1 MKKKGNLQRK
11 LEAYAIPNLS
21 LYLIICYGIGYILQ
35 YMSQAMGVPLTN
47 YLILD
52 PFLILKGQVWRLVTW
67 VLIPPDESNLLFV
80 VIMLY
85 LYYSLGNLLERIWG
99 TYKYNVY
106 IFSGIGFTILG
117 SFVVALCSHL
127 IGVQSYYL
135 GDILVYL
142 MENGSMVYFGAFS
155 TYYINM
161 SIFLACA
168 ATIPDVQVMLMFL
181 FPIKVKWLGIIYGVI
196 LVINCIQGGFVT
208 WIVVIFSLMNFL
220 VFFIRSKG
228 RMKLTAGQIRTRQQ
242 FKSRM
247 RAAEF
252 ESRRE
257 TRHKCAVCGRTELD
271 GDHLEFRYCSKCE
284 GNYEYCQDHLF
295 THEHVRKGL

>member
-35 YMSQAMGVPLTN
+35 YMSASQGVPLTY
-47 YLILD
+47 YLQLD
-52 PFLILKGQVWRLVTW
+52 PFQILQGQVWRLVTW
-67 VLIPPDESNLLFV
+67 VLIPPEESNVLFV
-80 VIMLY
+80 LIMLY

-99 TYKYNVY
+99 TYKFNVY

-117 SFVVALCSHL
+117 SFVAALL
-127 IGVQSYYL
+127 AKMIGVQPYYL
-135 GDILVYL
+135 GNLLVYML
-142 MENGSMVYFGAFS
+142 DNGSMLYFGQFS

-196 LVINCIQGGFVT
+196 LLVNCIQGGLVT
-208 WIVVIFSLMNFL
+208 WIVIGFSLMNFL
-220 VFFIRSKG
+220 VFFINSRGK
-228 RMKLTAGQIRTRQQ
+228 MKLTAGQVRSRQQ

-247 RAAEF
+247 RAAEM
-252 ESRRE
+252 ESR
-257 TRHKCAVCGRTELD
+257 TMVRHKCAICGRTEED
-271 GDHLEFRYCSKCE
+271 GEHLEFRYCSKCE

-295 THEHVRKGL
+295 THEHVKRS

>member
-1 MKKKGNLQRK
+1 MKKKSNLQRK

-21 LYLIICYGIGYILQ
+21 LYLIICYGIGYVLQ
-35 YMSQAMGVPLTN
+35 FMSGSVNVSLTN
-47 YLILD
+47 YLMLD
-52 PFLILKGQVWRLVTW
+52 PFQILKGQVWRLITW
-67 VLIPPDESNLLFV
+67 VLIPPQESNILFV
-80 VIMLY
+80 MIMLY

-106 IFSGIGFTILG
+106 IFSGIAFTVLG
-117 SFVVALCSHL
+117 SFVVALWGYMN
-127 IGVQSYYL
+127 GVTPYYL
-135 GDILVYL
+135 GDVPVYL
-142 MENGSMVYFGAFS
+142 MSNGGMIYFGSFS

-181 FPIKVKWLGIIYGVI
+181 FPIKVKWLGIVYGAI
-196 LVINCIQGGFVT
+196 LVVNCIQGGFVT
-208 WIVVIFSLMNFL
+208 WIVVGFSLMNFL
-220 VFFIRSKG
+220 VFFISARGK
-228 RMKLTAGQIRTRQQ
+228 MKLTAGQARTRQQ
-242 FKSRM
+242 FRSRM

-252 ESRRE
+252 ETR
-257 TRHKCAVCGRTELD
+257 TAARHKCAICGRTEAD

-295 THEHVRKGL
+295 THEHVHR